1 MSDKESSGNA
11 GLEDLLFDSGR
22 VMMDILA
29 ESLMAEGF
37 GGVTLHQFR
46 LLDLVRGGV
55 SRPGEIARRL
65 KVTPPSISSMTERLE
80 GMGLL
85 RRLLSRD
92 DRRAVVLELTPQGK
106 DMVSRVNAK
115 RRRLL
120 RRILGDM
127 EKGDAERMRQG
138 LSSFLEA
145 HRRRQERGA

>member
-1 MSDKESSGNA
+1 MPGERSEERI
-11 GLEDLLFDSGR
+11 EDLLLAADR
-22 VMMDILA
+22 VMTDILA

-55 SRPGEIARRL
+55 SRPGEIARHL

-85 RRLLSRD
+85 LRLLSRD

-120 RRILGDM
+120 RRVLGDM

-145 HRRRQERGA
+145 HRRQQERGA